1 MLDVRL
7 MSKGKV
13 LHISKFYPPYKGGI
27 EDVCY
32 SIVSSM
38 ADYEHCV
45 LCFNTGKNNVE
56 EQYEGVHVYRLGVQ
70 MQKYSQPIS
79 FSYPNMLKKILR
91 EFQPDIIHL
100 HTPNPYASLLVCHYI
115 PDNVKLIVHWHS
127 DIVKQQF
134 TYTAFKPFEQKLL
147 ERADSIFATSPNY
160 AEHSIPLK
168 QFKDKV
174 IIVPNGINEKKIS
187 VREGD
192 DEKIAEIKRKY
203 DGKDIIFFMGR
214 HVAYKGIDRLIAA
227 EKKITSDC
235 VILIA
240 GEGPLSNELK
250 MNANSERIHFIGKI
264 SDDEVRLYMR
274 AASVFAFPSITKN
287 EAFGIVLAE
296 AMYCGTPPVLFSIEG
311 SGVNWLNQNGT
322 TGIEVA
328 NGDVQ
333 AFAEAIDKLLQN
345 KDHIRDKMG
354 ERAHDLIAEK
364 FTMTRIKGVIMKE
377 YDLLIQ

>member
-1 MLDVRL
+1 MPEAYLQR
-7 MSKGKV
+7 
-13 LHISKFYPPYKGGI
+13 
-27 EDVCY
+27 
-32 SIVSSM
+32 
-38 ADYEHCV
+38 
-45 LCFNTGKNNVE
+45 
-56 EQYEGVHVYRLGVQ
+56 
-70 MQKYSQPIS
+70 YSQPIS
-79 FSYPNMLKKILR
+79 FSYPSALKR
-91 EFQPDIIHL
+91 ELQEFNPDIIHL

-115 PDNVKLIVHWHS
+115 PDSVKLIVHWHS

-147 ERADSIFATSPNY
+147 ERANAIFATSPNY
-160 AEHSIPLK
+160 AEHSIPLR
-168 QFKDKV
+168 QFRDKV

-192 DEKIAEIKRKY
+192 DEKIEAIKRKY
-203 DGKDIIFFMGR
+203 NGRNIVYFMGR

-250 MNANSERIHFIGKI
+250 MKTQSERVHFIGKI
-264 SDDEVRLYMR
+264 SDDEIRLYMR

-322 TGIEVA
+322 TGIEVD
-328 NGDVQ
+328 NGDIQ
-333 AFAEAIDKLLQN
+333 AFAEAIDRLLRN
-345 KDHIRDKMG
+345 EDHIRDRMG
-354 ERAHDLIAEK
+354 ERAHDLIAEN
-364 FTMTRIKGVIMKE
+364 FTMTRIKDVIAKE
-377 YDLLIQ
+377 YDTLIHQRS

>member
-1 MLDVRL
+1 

-38 ADYEHCV
+38 VDYEHCV
-45 LCFNTGKNNVE
+45 LCFNTGKDTIE
-56 EQYEGVHVYRLGVQ
+56 EQYEGVPVSRVGVQ
-70 MQKYSQPIS
+70 VQRYSQPIS
-79 FSYPNMLKKILR
+79 FAYPNVLKRTLK
-91 EFQPDIIHL
+91 EFNPDIIHL

-115 PDNVKLIVHWHS
+115 PDDVKLIVHWHS

-147 ERADSIFATSPNY
+147 ERADAIFATSPNY
-160 AEHSIPLK
+160 AEHSVPLK
-168 QFKDKV
+168 QFMNKV
-174 IIVPNGINEKKIS
+174 IIVPNGINEMKIAS
-187 VREGD
+187 QEGD
-192 DEKIAEIKRKY
+192 EQKIEAIRRKY
-203 DGKDIIFFMGR
+203 DGKKIVFFMGR
-214 HVAYKGIDRLIAA
+214 HVAYKGIDRLISA
-227 EKKITSDC
+227 EKMISSDC

-250 MNANSERIHFIGKI
+250 MNTKSERIHFIGKI

-322 TGIEVA
+322 TGIEVG
-328 NGDVQ
+328 NGDVK
-333 AFAEAIDKLLQN
+333 AFAEAIDTLLQN
-345 KDHIRDKMG
+345 KDNIRDKMG
-354 ERAHDLIAEK
+354 ARAHDLIAEN
-364 FTMTRIKGVIMKE
+364 FTMTRIKGVIAKE
-377 YDLLIQ
+377 YDVLIQQRP

>member
-1 MLDVRL
+1 
-7 MSKGKV
+7 MSKGKI

-38 ADYEHCV
+38 ADYEHRV
-45 LCFNTGKNNVE
+45 LCFNTGKNTVD
-56 EQYEGVHVYRLGVQ
+56 EQYEGVPVLRLGVQ
-70 MQKYSQPIS
+70 MQRYSQPIS
-79 FSYPNMLKKILR
+79 FSYPSALKR
-91 EFQPDIIHL
+91 ELQEFNPDIIHL

-115 PDNVKLIVHWHS
+115 PDSVKLIVHWHS

-147 ERADSIFATSPNY
+147 ERANAIFATSPNY
-160 AEHSIPLK
+160 AEHSIPLR
-168 QFKDKV
+168 QFRDKV

-192 DEKIAEIKRKY
+192 DEKIEAIKRKY
-203 DGKDIIFFMGR
+203 NGRNIVYFMGR

-250 MNANSERIHFIGKI
+250 MKTQSERVHFIGKI
-264 SDDEVRLYMR
+264 SDDEIRLYMR

-322 TGIEVA
+322 TGIEVD
-328 NGDVQ
+328 NGDIQ
-333 AFAEAIDKLLQN
+333 AFAEAIDRLLRN
-345 KDHIRDKMG
+345 EDHIRDRMG
-354 ERAHDLIAEK
+354 ERAHDLIAEN
-364 FTMTRIKGVIMKE
+364 FTMTRIKDVIAKE
-377 YDLLIQ
+377 YDTLIHQRS

>member
-1 MLDVRL
+1 

-38 ADYEHCV
+38 ADYEHRV
-45 LCFNTGKNNVE
+45 LCFNTGKNTVD
-56 EQYEGVHVYRLGVQ
+56 EQYEGVSVLRLGVQ
-70 MQKYSQPIS
+70 MQRYSQPIS
-79 FSYPNMLKKILR
+79 FSYPSALKR
-91 EFQPDIIHL
+91 ELQEFNPDIIHL

-115 PDNVKLIVHWHS
+115 PDSVKLIVHWHS

-147 ERADSIFATSPNY
+147 ERANAIFATSPNY
-160 AEHSIPLK
+160 AEHSIPLR
-168 QFKDKV
+168 QFRDKV

-192 DEKIAEIKRKY
+192 DEKIEAIKRKY
-203 DGKDIIFFMGR
+203 NGRNIVYFMGR

-250 MNANSERIHFIGKI
+250 MKTQSERVHFIGKI
-264 SDDEVRLYMR
+264 SDDEIRLYMR

-322 TGIEVA
+322 TGIEVD
-328 NGDVQ
+328 NGDIQ
-333 AFAEAIDKLLQN
+333 AFAEAIDRLLRN
-345 KDHIRDKMG
+345 EDHIRDRMG
-354 ERAHDLIAEK
+354 ERAHDLIAEN
-364 FTMTRIKGVIMKE
+364 FTMTRIKDVIAKE
-377 YDLLIQ
+377 YDTLIHQRS

>member
-38 ADYEHCV
+38 ADYEQRV
-45 LCFNTGKNNVE
+45 LCFNTGETTVE
-56 EQYEGVHVYRLGVQ
+56 EQYEGIPVYRMGVQ
-70 MQKYSQPIS
+70 MQRYSQPIS
-79 FSYPNMLKKILR
+79 FSYPNVLKKILR

-147 ERADSIFATSPNY
+147 HRADSIFATSPNY
-160 AEHSIPLK
+160 AEHSVPLK
-168 QFKDKV
+168 PFREKV

-187 VREGD
+187 AREGD
-192 DEKIAEIKRKY
+192 DEKIEVIRRKY

-214 HVAYKGIDRLIAA
+214 HVAYNGIDRLIAA
-227 EKKITSDC
+227 EKEISSDC

-250 MNANSERIHFIGKI
+250 TNTHSERIHFIGKI

-274 AASVFAFPSITKN
+274 AAAVFAFPSITKN

-311 SGVNWLNQNGT
+311 SGVNWLNQNGI

-328 NGDVQ
+328 NGDVH
-333 AFAEAIDKLLQN
+333 AFAGAIDKLLQN
-345 KDHIRDKMG
+345 EDHIRDRMG

-364 FTMTRIKGVIMKE
+364 FTMARIKGVIMKE

>member
-1 MLDVRL
+1 

-38 ADYEHCV
+38 ADYEHRV
-45 LCFNTGKNNVE
+45 LCFNTGKNTVD
-56 EQYEGVHVYRLGVQ
+56 EQYEGVPVLRLGVQ
-70 MQKYSQPIS
+70 MQRYSQPIS
-79 FSYPNMLKKILR
+79 FSYPSALKR
-91 EFQPDIIHL
+91 ELQEFNPDIIHL

-115 PDNVKLIVHWHS
+115 PDSVKLIVHWHS

-147 ERADSIFATSPNY
+147 ERANAIFATSPNY
-160 AEHSIPLK
+160 AEHSIPLR
-168 QFKDKV
+168 QFRDKV

-192 DEKIAEIKRKY
+192 DEKIEAIKRKY
-203 DGKDIIFFMGR
+203 NGRNIVYFMGR

-250 MNANSERIHFIGKI
+250 MKTQSERVHFIGKI
-264 SDDEVRLYMR
+264 SDDEIRLYMR

-322 TGIEVA
+322 TGIEVD
-328 NGDVQ
+328 NGDIQ
-333 AFAEAIDKLLQN
+333 AFAEAIDRLLRN
-345 KDHIRDKMG
+345 EDHIRDRMG
-354 ERAHDLIAEK
+354 ERAHDLIAEN
-364 FTMTRIKGVIMKE
+364 FTMTRIKDVIAKE
-377 YDLLIQ
+377 YDTLIHQRS

>member
-1 MLDVRL
+1 

-38 ADYEHCV
+38 ADYEHRV
-45 LCFNTGKNNVE
+45 LCFNTGKNTVD
-56 EQYEGVHVYRLGVQ
+56 EQYEGVSVLRLGVQ
-70 MQKYSQPIS
+70 MQRYSQPIS
-79 FSYPNMLKKILR
+79 FSYPSALKR
-91 EFQPDIIHL
+91 ELQEFNPDIIHL

-115 PDNVKLIVHWHS
+115 PDSVKLIVHWHS

-147 ERADSIFATSPNY
+147 ERANAIFATSPNY
-160 AEHSIPLK
+160 AEHSIPLR
-168 QFKDKV
+168 QFRDKV

-192 DEKIAEIKRKY
+192 DEKIEAIRRKY
-203 DGKDIIFFMGR
+203 NGRNIVYFMGR

-250 MNANSERIHFIGKI
+250 MKTQSERVHFIGKI
-264 SDDEVRLYMR
+264 SDDEIRLYMR

-322 TGIEVA
+322 TGIEVD
-328 NGDVQ
+328 NGDIQ
-333 AFAEAIDKLLQN
+333 AFAEAIDRLLRN
-345 KDHIRDKMG
+345 EDHIRDRMG
-354 ERAHDLIAEK
+354 ERAHDLIAEN
-364 FTMTRIKGVIMKE
+364 FTMTRIKDVIAKE
-377 YDLLIQ
+377 YDTLIHQRS

>member
-1 MLDVRL
+1 

-38 ADYEHCV
+38 ADYEHRV
-45 LCFNTGKNNVE
+45 LCFNTGKNTVD
-56 EQYEGVHVYRLGVQ
+56 EQYEGVSVLRLGVQ
-70 MQKYSQPIS
+70 MQRYSQPIS
-79 FSYPNMLKKILR
+79 FSYPSALKR
-91 EFQPDIIHL
+91 ELQEFNPDIIHL
-100 HTPNPYASLLVCHYI
+100 HTPNPYATLLVCHYI
-115 PDNVKLIVHWHS
+115 PDSVKLIVHWHS

-147 ERADSIFATSPNY
+147 ERANAIFATSPNY
-160 AEHSIPLK
+160 AEHSIPLR
-168 QFKDKV
+168 QFRDKV

-192 DEKIAEIKRKY
+192 DEKIEAIKRKY
-203 DGKDIIFFMGR
+203 NGRNIVYFMGR

-250 MNANSERIHFIGKI
+250 MKTQSERVHFIGKI
-264 SDDEVRLYMR
+264 SDDEIRLYMR

-322 TGIEVA
+322 TGIEVD
-328 NGDVQ
+328 NGDIQ
-333 AFAEAIDKLLQN
+333 AFAEAIDRLLRN
-345 KDHIRDKMG
+345 EDHIRDRMG
-354 ERAHDLIAEK
+354 ERAHDLIAEN
-364 FTMTRIKGVIMKE
+364 FTMTRIKDVIAKE
-377 YDLLIQ
+377 YDTLIHQRS